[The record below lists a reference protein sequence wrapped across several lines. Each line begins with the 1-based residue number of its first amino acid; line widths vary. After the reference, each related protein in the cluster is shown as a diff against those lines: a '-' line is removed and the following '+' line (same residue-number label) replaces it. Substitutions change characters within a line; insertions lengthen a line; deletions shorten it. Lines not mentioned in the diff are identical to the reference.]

1 MRIGLDYRAATLAPG
16 SGPARQVL
24 ALERALRRRPD
35 TETVLFTE
43 APLDHPHRAIAVAA
57 DLPAAASTGAD
68 ASAGAGAGLRRRW
81 RFEAGFL
88 PAALR
93 AEQVDV
99 YIAAAEGG
107 LPVWRKPASV
117 RQVLLLHDLFKL
129 TLRRPKSSPLRALAA
144 RMLDEAAIGHSIA
157 GADAIWTPSRYTTAE
172 CGRLYPSHAHKLYV
186 LPDAVAPMPA
196 PAERSRLGQPL
207 PPRYWLLVGT
217 REPRRNADLF
227 LRAWLDARRQH
238 YDTPDLVV
246 VGSPADVPA
255 ELQRLNGVHW
265 FERAADDELAR
276 LYYDAERLWQ
286 PSYAEG
292 FGLPVLEALF
302 AGTPVAVAEGGALE
316 EVAPVD
322 MPRFDPHDRPQL
334 AQLMIRLSRESVVGN
349 AEQRRAFAQR
359 FAPNAYA
366 ARVGA
371 LLDELLKRSDR

>member
-1 MRIGLDYRAATLAPG
+1 MRIGLDYRAATAAPA
-16 SGPARQVL
+16 SGAARQVL
-24 ALERALRRRPD
+24 ALEHALRRRPD

-57 DLPAAASTGAD
+57 DLPAPRGPADRTDAAS
-68 ASAGAGAGLRRRW
+68 GLRRRW

-93 AEQVDV
+93 AQQVDV
-99 YIAAAEGG
+99 YIAAGDGG
-107 LPVWRKPASV
+107 LPVWRKPAAL
-117 RQVLLLHDLFKL
+117 RQVLLLHDLFRL
-129 TLRRPKSSPLRALAA
+129 TQRRPRSSPWRALAS
-144 RMLDEAAIGHSIA
+144 RLLDEAAIGHSIA
-157 GADAIWTPSRYTTAE
+157 AADAIWTPSRYTTAE
-172 CGRLYPSHAHKLYV
+172 CGRLFPAHAHKLYV
-186 LPDAVAPMPA
+186 LPDALAPLPA
-196 PAERSRLGQPL
+196 PVERSRLSRPL

-217 REPRRNADLF
+217 REPRKNADLF

-246 VGSPADVPA
+246 VGAAEDVAP

-265 FERAADDELAR
+265 FGQPAHDELAR
-276 LYYDAERLWQ
+276 LYLDSERLWQ

-292 FGLPVLEALF
+292 FGLPVLEALA

-316 EVAPVD
+316 EVAPMD

-334 AQLMIRLSRESVVGN
+334 AQLMIRLSRESVVGS

-371 LLDELLKRSDR
+371 LLEELLKNKKK

>member
-1 MRIGLDYRAATLAPG
+1 MRIGLDYRAATAAPG

-24 ALERALRRRPD
+24 ALERALSRRPD

-43 APLDHPHRAIAVAA
+43 APLDHPHRAIAVAS
-57 DLPAAASTGAD
+57 DLPAGTAPAPAQ
-68 ASAGAGAGLRRRW
+68 AGRDLRRRW

-88 PAALR
+88 PSALR
-93 AEQVDV
+93 AQNIDI
-99 YIAAAEGG
+99 YIATAEGG
-107 LPVWRKPASV
+107 LPVWRKPAAV
-117 RQVLLLHDLFKL
+117 RQVLLLHDLFRL
-129 TLRRPKSSPLRALAA
+129 TLRRPRASPWRALAS
-144 RMLDEAAIGHSIA
+144 RLVDEAAIGHSIA
-157 GADAIWTPSRYTTAE
+157 SADAIWTPSRYTTAE
-172 CGRLYPSHAHKLYV
+172 CGRLYPAHAHKLYV
-186 LPDAVAPMPA
+186 LPDALAPAPA
-196 PAERSRLGQPL
+196 PAERSRLSRPL

-217 REPRRNADLF
+217 REPRKNADLF

-246 VGSPADVPA
+246 VGAPADVPA

-265 FERAADDELAR
+265 FEHPGEDELAR
-276 LYYDAERLWQ
+276 LYLDAERLWQ

-292 FGLPVLEALF
+292 FGLPVLEALA

-316 EVAPVD
+316 EVAPGD

-334 AQLMIRLSRESVVGN
+334 AELMIRLSRESVVGN

-371 LLDELLKRSDR
+371 LLDELLKPKKK

>member
-1 MRIGLDYRAATLAPG
+1 M
-16 SGPARQVL
+16 
-24 ALERALRRRPD
+24 
-35 TETVLFTE
+35 
-43 APLDHPHRAIAVAA
+43 
-57 DLPAAASTGAD
+57 
-68 ASAGAGAGLRRRW
+68 
-81 RFEAGFL
+81 
-88 PAALR
+88 
-93 AEQVDV
+93 
-99 YIAAAEGG
+99 
-107 LPVWRKPASV
+107 
-117 RQVLLLHDLFKL
+117 
-129 TLRRPKSSPLRALAA
+129 
-144 RMLDEAAIGHSIA
+144 
-157 GADAIWTPSRYTTAE
+157 
-172 CGRLYPSHAHKLYV
+172 
-186 LPDAVAPMPA
+186 
-196 PAERSRLGQPL
+196 